1 MAIGNETH
9 CRLKQDSDYPI
20 DIIPSLL
27 ILKQICEGRHCRN
40 TLRAHKAHE
49 NVRLSILDIFLFSA
63 NVIISNL
70 IYSKL
75 EDKFIG
81 LRILLP

>member
-1 MAIGNETH
+1 MI
-9 CRLKQDSDYPI
+9 SS
-20 DIIPSLL
+20 PSLL

-40 TLRAHKAHE
+40 TLRGHKAHE
-49 NVRLSILDIFLFSA
+49 KVRLSILDIFLISA
-63 NVIISNL
+63 KVIISNL

-81 LRILLP
+81 LVESIDKFKIRLFV